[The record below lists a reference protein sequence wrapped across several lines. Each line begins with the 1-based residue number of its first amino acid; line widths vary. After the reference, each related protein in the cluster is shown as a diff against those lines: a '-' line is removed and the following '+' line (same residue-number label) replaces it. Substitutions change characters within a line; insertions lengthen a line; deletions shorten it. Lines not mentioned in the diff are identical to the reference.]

1 MITFK
6 EFLIEKKMGGSA
18 YAQTLKRLE
27 EDAKIGFEIEVFVP
41 TDSFYHREPDRD
53 PAKKLK
59 LTDINSW
66 NEFEVYFDVSK
77 QQEGAIM
84 GDFESWKVE
93 QEDGW
98 VDEHWEDYVTDEE
111 SRTAEEDARRM
122 ALKAAVNK
130 FTWEQWFEKKFEGTQ
145 DFISAYELEPSHG
158 WADDEHVNQHAPFSS
173 GYHSGFK
180 NTAKTMAEHLGR
192 ALKTTVRVNAAGYE
206 TWNLTHDTSIKDKD
220 DVDYESGQDGYGVE
234 IVSPPLS
241 PAKAIEQ
248 LEIVL
253 KMMQDYG
260 IETNESTGI
269 HVNISLPNMK
279 SFDPLKLV
287 LFMGD
292 KHILEKFGRSTNSF
306 TSSQL
311 QQVID
316 GISLTGKIPR
326 SANELIALGR
336 EALAETGKYFS
347 VNLMH
352 LPKYLEFRAAGG
364 AGYHHRVHDIKEII
378 GRWLT
383 AVELAAD
390 PEMHRREY
398 LKKVMALLDKTP
410 DAAAEKAVAEQSL
423 EDWLKRK
430 HLMLSQ
436 TIDAADTPGDKLIAM
451 RALLIQL
458 GSESSV
464 LKSVPFKWMK
474 DMRSLFSKL
483 GVSYDSVLGITTRK
497 DAIEAVKAVGRAFR
511 LTK

>member
-6 EFLIEKKMGGSA
+6 QFLIEKKMGGSA

-27 EDAKIGFEIEVFVP
+27 EDALIGFEIEVFVP

-59 LTDINSW
+59 LTGLSTW
-66 NEFEVYFDVSK
+66 NEFEIYFDVSR
-77 QQEGAIM
+77 QQEGSIM
-84 GDFESWKVE
+84 NDFESWKTE
-93 QEDGW
+93 QEDEW
-98 VDEHWEDYVTDEE
+98 VDENWEDFVTDEE
-111 SRTAEEDARRM
+111 SRSAERDARNK

-130 FTWEQWFEKKFEGTQ
+130 FTWEQWFQKKFEGVH
-145 DFISAYELEPSHG
+145 DFIGTYELEPSHG
-158 WADDEHVNQHAPFSS
+158 WADDNHVNQHAPFSA
-173 GYHSGFK
+173 GYHSGWK
-180 NTAKTMAEHLGR
+180 NTAKVMAEHLGR
-192 ALKTTVRVNAAGYE
+192 ALKSTVRVNAAGYE
-206 TWNLTHDTSIKDKD
+206 TWNLTHDTSIKDSN
-220 DVDYESGQDGYGVE
+220 DVDYESGQDGVGVE
-234 IVSPPLS
+234 IISPPL
-241 PAKAIEQ
+241 PPKKAIEQ

-253 KMMQDYG
+253 KLMQDFG
-260 IETNESTGI
+260 IETNKSTGI

-292 KHILEKFGRSTNSF
+292 KHILEKFGRETNSF

-326 SANELIALGR
+326 SATELIKLGR

-347 VNLMH
+347 VNLTH

-364 AGYHHRVHDIKEII
+364 AGYHQRVHDIKEAI
-378 GRWLT
+378 GRWLS
-383 AVELAAD
+383 AVEIAAD
-390 PEMHRREY
+390 PEMYRREY
-398 LKKVMALLDKTP
+398 MKKVVALIDKTP
-410 DAAAEKAVAEQSL
+410 GATAEKAVAEQSL

-436 TIDAADTPGDKLIAM
+436 TIDAADTPNDKLIAM

-458 GSESSV
+458 GSEPAV
-464 LKSVPFKWMK
+464 LKNVPFKWMK
-474 DMRSLFSKL
+474 DLRTMFTKM
-483 GVSYDSVLGITTRK
+483 GVTYDSVLGITTRR
-497 DAIEAVKAVGRAFR
+497 DAIGAVTAAGKAFR
-511 LTK
+511 LSK